1 MNGLW
6 GIHIMEP
13 QCVIKVTMC
22 FSIIWES
29 EINLN
34 SWSTEKVWRRKWQ
47 PTPVFLSGESPWTE
61 ESAGYSPWGP
71 EESDSTEWL
80 STTQGKWNVE
90 GGLGAGRTLKEG
102 QEPHAAWMNGMGVNP
117 FLQMRLF
124 HFLLNTDEEMYCLH
138 YLSYLIQLQMFQL
151 LQPDR
156 KGWIVALCFV
166 VALFSC

>member
-22 FSIIWES
+22 FSMIWES

-34 SWSTEKVWRRKWQ
+34 SWGTEKVWRRKWQ